1 MKLPSYL
8 RLSRHNIYIYRRRV
22 PVDVLSHFKT
32 GEIRSSLNE
41 SRKKTAIQKAYKL
54 TVECDALF
62 FCLRNN
68 LPMKKELPKP
78 LADIVKH
85 KQELMIKDE
94 LLEEAKAR
102 EFALHQKILAERKAS
117 NQLLEISQQTAA
129 VAIETALRPKG
140 RTIALDELI
149 AEYFDGLELIRR
161 EDSIATIRKDRD
173 ALKLFSKIVG
183 NKLISDIN
191 QSDAAKFAKEIAT
204 YALTPGK
211 QRQTATING
220 YLNCVSK
227 FSSWVTTFHSDT
239 NHVKLDF
246 SKLRRKKK
254 TKPSEARDAFS
265 DKEVLE
271 ILDYLESSKI
281 KQEDISAYWVIYIA
295 AYSGARLEEIAQLDP
310 NSDIYQSDSV
320 WQFDINALNGK
331 QLKNFSSK
339 RLVPIHSKL
348 IEIGLLEYIEIL
360 KKAKSTNLLP
370 NENKR
375 DGRIGKNV
383 GKRISYLIQ
392 KKVGISNKSLHCFRH
407 SFVTKLKRLGVDEG
421 IAAAIVGHEN
431 GKITYGSYGK
441 NYLPSQLK
449 PYVELI
455 KFSL

>member
-8 RLSRHNIYIYRRRV
+8 RLSKHNIYIYRRRI

-54 TVECDALF
+54 TVECEALF
-62 FCLRNN
+62 FCLRNS

-78 LADIVKH
+78 LADIVKQ

-94 LLEEAKAR
+94 RLEEAKAR

-117 NQLLEISQQTAA
+117 NQMLEISQQTAA
-129 VAIETALRPKG
+129 LAIQTAFRPKG
-140 RTIALDELI
+140 RLITLNELI
-149 AEYFDGLELIRR
+149 VEYFDGIELKRR

-173 ALKLFSKIVG
+173 ALKRFSEIVG

-211 QRQTATING
+211 QRQIATING
-220 YLNCVSK
+220 YLNCVGK
-227 FSSWVTTFHSDT
+227 FSSWVATFHSDT

-246 SKLRRKKK
+246 SRLRRKKRVK
-254 TKPSEARDAFS
+254 ASEEKEAFS
-265 DKEVLE
+265 DEEALNVFR
-271 ILDYLESSKI
+271 YLELTEIRFK
-281 KQEDISAYWVIYIA
+281 DPAVYWVIYIA

-310 NSDIYQSDSV
+310 TTDIYQKDSI
-320 WQFDINALNGK
+320 WLFDINDSENK
-331 QLKNFSSK
+331 QLKNLSSK

-348 IEIGLLEYIEIL
+348 IELGLIDYIEQL
-360 KKAKSTNLLP
+360 KKDKSLNLLP
-370 NENKR
+370 DENVR

-383 GKRISYLIQ
+383 GKRISRLI
-392 KKVGISNKSLHCFRH
+392 KIKAGVLNKSLHSFRH
-407 SFVTKLKRLGVDEG
+407 AFVTKLKRLGVQESF
-421 IAAAIVGHEN
+421 AASLVGHEN
-431 GKITYGSYGK
+431 GGISYGRYGK
-441 NYLPSQLK
+441 GFTPAQLK
-449 PYVELI
+449 DVVELVN
-455 KFSL
+455 FN